1 MIETI
6 AIAIGTIARNEAN
19 TNASTIRAPRPPR
32 TDSSSTPVPLS
43 PPDSFWSASKPLTC
57 TGTPPTAE
65 P

>member
-6 AIAIGTIARNEAN
+6 AIAIGTRARNDAN
-19 TNASTIRAPRPPR
+19 TKASTISAPKPPR

-57 TGTPPTAE
+57 TGAPPTVE